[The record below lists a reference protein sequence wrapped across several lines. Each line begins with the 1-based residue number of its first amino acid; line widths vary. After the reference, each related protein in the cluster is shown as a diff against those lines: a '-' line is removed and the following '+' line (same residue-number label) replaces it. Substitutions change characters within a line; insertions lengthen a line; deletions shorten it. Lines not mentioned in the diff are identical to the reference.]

1 MPMKPYN
8 EIAYGKTA
16 MGQLLYDLAF
26 TKLSARYIARK
37 HHLPIA
43 SVRQMS
49 EGKEIKKLRRQ
60 NRLPAMAS

>member
-1 MPMKPYN
+1 MPNPYN

-26 TKLSARYIARK
+26 TNLSSRYLARK

-43 SVRQMS
+43 SIRSMRDKQ
-49 EGKEIKKLRRQ
+49 EIRSLRRQ
-60 NRLPAMAS
+60 NRLRTKAA

>member
-1 MPMKPYN
+1 MKPYN

-26 TKLSARYIARK
+26 TRLSSRYLARR

-43 SVRQMS
+43 SIRQMR
-49 EGKEIKKLRRQ
+49 GDKQIRKLRRM
-60 NRLPAMAS
+60 NRLPAREPK